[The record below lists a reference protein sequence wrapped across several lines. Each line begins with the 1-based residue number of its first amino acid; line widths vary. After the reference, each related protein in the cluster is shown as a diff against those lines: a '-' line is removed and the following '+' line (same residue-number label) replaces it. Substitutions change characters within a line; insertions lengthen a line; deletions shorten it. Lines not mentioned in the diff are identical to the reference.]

1 VRRHALI
8 FLLLAAFGGC
18 GGSGSEQDASSTDLY
33 AYDTSTPL
41 EYRDA
46 GVVNHGYPVAIHD
59 VSYAGPDGERVAALL
74 AVPPGKGPYPGVVY
88 LHGAGQDRQ
97 AMVLPATWLAGRRA
111 VTLSVSS
118 PFTRPEGQIAARGI
132 EGVRGERNLT
142 ILGVKELRRAVDLL
156 QSLPQVDDE
165 HIGFLGFSAG
175 ARTGALLAG
184 VEHRLKAVV
193 LMSGGETT
201 VDQVLEAVDR
211 RDREKL
217 RPLFEDTDG
226 LAYIARSSPTK
237 LLFQA
242 GREDEIVPRDALQRL
257 YRAAG
262 KPKEIRWYDGGH
274 DLPLQAYRDHLA
286 WLQQALSIQGSPVP
300 GASTGP

>member
-1 VRRHALI
+1 
-8 FLLLAAFGGC
+8 
-18 GGSGSEQDASSTDLY
+18 
-33 AYDTSTPL
+33 
-41 EYRDA
+41 
-46 GVVNHGYPVAIHD
+46 
-59 VSYAGPDGERVAALL
+59 
-74 AVPPGKGPYPGVVY
+74 
-88 LHGAGQDRQ
+88 
-97 AMVLPATWLAGRRA
+97 M
-111 VTLSVSS
+111 
-118 PFTRPEGQIAARGI
+118 
-132 EGVRGERNLT
+132 RGERNLT

-201 VDQVLEAVDR
+201 VDQVLQAVDR

-286 WLQQALSIQGSPVP
+286 WLQQALSIQGPPVP